1 MPHIRIYIYIYIYIY
16 MFFKLPN
23 VLYGYTLDILY
34 EILCDM
40 GKLNERK
47 KKLMG
52 TTEPDFG
59 ELGGGQYQGWRN

>member
-1 MPHIRIYIYIYIYIY
+1 